1 VILNLKNFSQREFFF
16 NKHAAEYDMQCIQ
29 LRFNSMRFPFLLLLL
44 LLQNYDPADCSIA
57 VLPFS
62 FLPRSVIYYRNTDK
76 MSDEEK
82 IPIAL
87 IGLAG
92 ISLPFI
98 FGLIALYAAQG

>member
-29 LRFNSMRFPFLLLLL
+29 LRFNSMRFPFLLLL

-92 ISLPFI
+92 
-98 FGLIALYAAQG
+98 YAAQG